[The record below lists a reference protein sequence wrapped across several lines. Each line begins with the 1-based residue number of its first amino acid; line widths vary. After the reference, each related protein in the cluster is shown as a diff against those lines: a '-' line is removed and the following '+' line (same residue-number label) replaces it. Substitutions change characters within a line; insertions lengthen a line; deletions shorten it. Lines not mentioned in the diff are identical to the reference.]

1 MKVYTKTGDDG
12 TTGQLFG
19 GRMAKNSLAAELN
32 GSVDEAQSLIGVVR
46 SMAEDADLA
55 HICLDV
61 ERDLWILMA
70 EVATAPRNR
79 HKLIA
84 GKTLVTQE
92 MVQKLEDTIDSISE
106 RFEPPREFVLTGVNQ
121 VSAFCDLAR
130 TVIRRAE
137 RGAVEFTK
145 EVPGTQVVIYLNR
158 LSDLFWTLARWQE
171 GNAVKARQR

>member
-19 GRMAKNSLAAELN
+19 GRMAKNSVAAELN
-32 GSVDEAQSLIGVVR
+32 GSVDEAQAIIGVVR
-46 SMAEDADLA
+46 AMAEDPDLA
-55 HICLDV
+55 KICLDV

-70 EVATAPRNR
+70 EVATAEKNR

-92 MVQKLEDTIDSISE
+92 MVVKLEETIDAISE

-137 RGAVEFTK
+137 RRAVEFTAQA
-145 EVPGTQVVIYLNR
+145 PGTEVVIYLNR

-171 GNAVKARQR
+171 GNAEKARKR